1 MSRTVCWLAD
11 LLLENQ
17 FKPLGSTLDTGLH
30 PEKVAPFSLGV
41 KDKSNDIRDACSTAD
56 ITDCHR
62 QLLTGLNASVCIQ
75 AINSGLGWMGWNGM
89 DLC

>member
-1 MSRTVCWLAD
+1 M
-11 LLLENQ
+11 LENQ
-17 FKPLGSTLDTGLH
+17 FKPLGFTLDRGLH

-62 QLLTGLNASVCIQ
+62 QLLTGLNASVCILYKLF
-75 AINSGLGWMGWNGM
+75 IVDWVGWDWISERSFAKST
-89 DLC
+89 